1 MLTERLVILLLV
13 RKLCIGRYREL
24 LIRQPKKGAR
34 QHASD
39 KSAFPGL
46 LQIEDAWAEKLHVDY
61 LLIKPRII
69 QLLPPWAW
77 LQAKVRMTGQ
87 TDVT

>member
-1 MLTERLVILLLV
+1 MITLLV
-13 RKLCIGRYREL
+13 RKICIRFYREL

-61 LLIKPRII
+61 FLFVLIKPRII
-69 QLLPPWAW
+69 QLVPPWAR
-77 LQAKVRMTGQ
+77 LQAKARMTGQ